1 LTSNVEIFVVTTIIR
16 VLQRVHP
23 GLNGQVQPTGVH
35 STLPNMPEQT
45 RILIVEDHPL
55 FRDALLGLLRS
66 LDAVPTLYTA
76 STLNEARTILS
87 RTFEIDIVICDWRLP
102 DGDGLDFLGSL
113 GKTDPTIARVLIS
126 GTDDPRLAT
135 LCMDAG
141 LMGYFPKSLE
151 PSTLKSILEKLIEG
165 DTWFPARSNQLRM
178 LSIRQTQILDGI
190 AAGKTNKHLARDL
203 GITER
208 TVKHHLTAVF
218 ERLGTTRRA
227 EAVSRAVEQGLIQL
241 PRH

>member
-1 LTSNVEIFVVTTIIR
+1 
-16 VLQRVHP
+16 
-23 GLNGQVQPTGVH
+23 
-35 STLPNMPEQT
+35 MPERT
-45 RILIVEDHPL
+45 CILVVEDHPL
-55 FRDALLGLLRS
+55 FREALVGLLRG
-66 LDAVPTLYTA
+66 LDPPPELLTA
-76 STLNEARTILS
+76 TSVADAQAHLGRQA
-87 RTFEIDIVICDWRLP
+87 EIDIVISDWRLP
-102 DGDGLDFLGSL
+102 DGDGLAFLQKV
-113 GKTDPTIARVLIS
+113 GKADPTIARVLIS

-135 LCMDAG
+135 LCIEAG

-151 PSTLKSILEKLIEG
+151 PTMLKSILEKLIAGES
-165 DTWFPARSNQLRM
+165 WFPARGTAARM
-178 LSIRQTQILDGI
+178 LSARQTAIIEGI

-241 PRH
+241 PRHQ

>member
-1 LTSNVEIFVVTTIIR
+1 MTRSERTGAPKQSRVYTCPTMPEKTTIL
-16 VLQRVHP
+16 V
-23 GLNGQVQPTGVH
+23 
-35 STLPNMPEQT
+35 
-45 RILIVEDHPL
+45 VEDHPL
-55 FRDALLGLLRS
+55 YRDGLVDVLRRVES
-66 LDAVPTLYTA
+66 EPVLRTA
-76 STLNEARTILS
+76 NNAAEARNVLASNLS
-87 RTFEIDIVICDWRLP
+87 IDIVISDWRLP
-102 DGDGLDFLGSL
+102 DADGLELL
-113 GKTDPTIARVLIS
+113 REIGKIDPTIARMLMS

-135 LCMDAG
+135 LCVEAG

-151 PSTLKSILEKLIEG
+151 PAMLVKIIQGLIDG
-165 DTWFPARSNQLRM
+165 DPWFPANERNSRM
-178 LSIRQTQILDGI
+178 LSARQTQILEGI

-227 EAVSRAVEQGLIQL
+227 ETVSRAVEQGLIQL